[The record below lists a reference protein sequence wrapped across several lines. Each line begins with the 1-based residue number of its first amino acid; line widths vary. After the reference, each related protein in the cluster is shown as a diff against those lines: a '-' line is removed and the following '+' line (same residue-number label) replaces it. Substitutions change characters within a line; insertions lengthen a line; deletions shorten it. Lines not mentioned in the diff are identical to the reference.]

1 MKVRLLGS
9 LALIAGL
16 ALVYTA
22 GIAGELKSGPE
33 KRFGGSFNVKAITG
47 EQKGKTLCYV

>member
-9 LALIAGL
+9 LGLVAGL

-22 GIAGELKSGPE
+22 STAGELKSGPE
-33 KRFGGSFNVKAITG
+33 KKFGGSFSVKAITG